1 MSVSNN
7 TAPPAMKEVSLLELL
22 QTVVRH
28 RRFVIRFTAAATI
41 LTVVISLL
49 LPNIYTATAKVLPP
63 SKDSSAGLSALLG
76 QMGGLGG
83 LASMAGGLGIGSS
96 ADLYLGILKSRTVA
110 DAVIQRMDLQREF
123 GLKNLDVTRK
133 KLQALVKF
141 QAAKDGIITIT
152 ADFKD
157 PRKAAMLANTF
168 VDELSRRS
176 IQLNLSK
183 ASNERIFLERRLDI
197 AKHDLRKAEEEMK
210 EFQEKHKTIK
220 ADSQAA
226 VAIEGIAKLKA
237 ELISREVQRAALQNS
252 MTDENP
258 EVQRLNAAIT
268 RLRGQLQQMSGAGSG
283 DNVIPSVGAAPSV
296 GVEYVRRL
304 RNFKIQEAIF
314 EQLTKQFEI
323 ARLSEARD
331 SSSLQVLDDAVIPI
345 KKSGPK
351 RALIVILVA
360 LFACLTSLVVVFIR
374 DYFSSL
380 SPDDASVVAEI
391 KTGLA
396 ALPHDLREMLR
407 LRRGQ
412 S

>member
-1 MSVSNN
+1 MPGNNN
-7 TAPPAMKEVSLLELL
+7 TTPPVMQEVSLLELL
-22 QTVVRH
+22 RTVVRNQ
-28 RRFVIRFTAAATI
+28 RFVIRFTTAATFLAI
-41 LTVVISLL
+41 VVSLL
-49 LPNIYTATAKVLPP
+49 LPNVYTAMAKVLPP
-63 SKDSSAGLSALLG
+63 SKDSSAGLTALLG

-96 ADLYLGILKSRTVA
+96 ADLYLGILKSRTVT
-110 DAVIQRMDLQREF
+110 DAVIQRMDLQRE
-123 GLKNLDVTRK
+123 LRQDNLDATRK
-133 KLQALVKF
+133 KLQRLVKF

-157 PRKAAMLANTF
+157 PRMAAMLANTF

-183 ASNERIFLERRLDI
+183 AGNERVFLERRLEI
-197 AKHDLRKAEEEMK
+197 AKQDLRKAEDEMK

-226 VAIEGIAKLKA
+226 VAIEGIARLKA
-237 ELISREVQRAALQNS
+237 EIISREVQLAALQNS

-258 EVQRLNAAIT
+258 EVRRLLAAIA
-268 RLRGQLQQMSGAGSG
+268 RLRGQMQQMSGAGSG
-283 DNVIPSVGAAPSV
+283 HNVIPAVGAAPAV

-314 EQLTKQFEI
+314 EQLTKQYEL

-331 SSSLQVLDDAVIPI
+331 SSSLQVLDDAVVPL
-345 KKSGPK
+345 KKSKPM
-351 RALIVILVA
+351 RALIVVLAA
-360 LFACLTSLVVVFIR
+360 LSSFITALAVVFVR

-380 SPDDASVVAEI
+380 SPEDATVVADI

-396 ALPHDLREMLR
+396 GFPHELREMLR
-407 LRRGQ
+407 LRRSQ
-412 S
+412 I